1 MNLKTIKRIIII
13 ASCILVVFSLIY
25 SVFAADGFA
34 NPSQIIKSS
43 FGGSVSGT
51 GIKTAADASIKII
64 STILSIIRTIAA
76 GIAIVVLIVIAC
88 KYILASAGDRADIKK
103 YAVNYVIGAL
113 ILFAASAIVEII
125 KQAVDSSLDSTPA
138 Q

>member
-1 MNLKTIKRIIII
+1 MNLKIIKRIITI
-13 ASCILVVFSLIY
+13 ACCILVVFSLVY
-25 SVFAADGFA
+25 YVFAEDKFA

-43 FGGSVSGT
+43 FGGDVSET
-51 GIKTAADASIKII
+51 GIKTAASASTKII
-64 STILSIIRTIAA
+64 STILSIIRTVSA

-113 ILFAASAIVEII
+113 ILFAASAIVEIV
-125 KQAVDSSLDSTPA
+125 KQAVDSSLSNV
-138 Q
+138 